1 MRILM
6 LSWEYPPKN
15 VGGLSNHVYYLS
27 HSLCEM
33 GHEVHV
39 VTCQDGTAPIKEND
53 NGVFIY
59 RVEPYKIQTQD
70 FVKWVMQLNF
80 AMIEES
86 IRIIKSQG
94 RMDIIHAH
102 DWLSAFA
109 AKTLKWAY
117 NIPVIGTIHATEYGR
132 NGGIKTDMQNYI
144 SSTEWNLTY
153 EAWKVIVCSNYMK
166 EQIANVFSTPREKIW
181 IIPNGVKVENFLEKN
196 DLYNVRKRYAK
207 EDEKIVLYI
216 GRHVFEKGIHILIN
230 TMPKILKENNKIKFV
245 IAGTGSMTE
254 ELKDMVLNEGLEEKV
269 IFTGYVSEEE
279 KNKLYR
285 ISDAAVFPSIYEPFG
300 IVALEAMA
308 AGCPVVVSDI
318 GGFSEIIRDRIN
330 GLKFMSGSTS
340 SLNDSLLELLNN
352 TELANKLRE
361 NGLKSV
367 KENYSW
373 QRAAELTTEVYKQ
386 VLEEAKGTEWAG
398 QE

>member
-1 MRILM
+1 M

>member
-1 MRILM
+1 MRILI

-15 VGGLSNHVYYLS
+15 VGGLSNHVYHLS

-39 VTCQDGTAPIKEND
+39 VTCQDGIAPIKEND

-70 FVKWVMQLNF
+70 FIKWVMQLNF

-86 IRIIKSQG
+86 IRIIKLQG

-102 DWLSAFA
+102 DWLSTFA
-109 AKTLKWAY
+109 AKALKWAY
-117 NIPVIGTIHATEYGR
+117 NIPLIATIHATEYGR
-132 NGGIKTDMQNYI
+132 NAGIKTDMQRYI

-166 EQIANVFSTPREKIW
+166 EQIATIFSTPREKIW
-181 IIPNGVKVENFLEKN
+181 IIPNGVKVVNFQEKN
-196 DLYNVRKRYAK
+196 DLYNVRKKYAK
-207 EDEKIVLYI
+207 NDEKIVLYI

-230 TMPKILKENNKIKFV
+230 AIPEILKENAKIKFI

-254 ELKDMVLNEGLEEKV
+254 ELKDIVLNEGIEEKV
-269 IFTGYVSEEE
+269 IFTGYISEEE
-279 KNKLYR
+279 KGKLYR

-308 AGCPVVVSDI
+308 AGCPVIASDI
-318 GGFSEIIRDRIN
+318 GGFSEIIRHGIN
-330 GLKFMSGSTS
+330 GLKFMSGSTT
-340 SLNDSLLELLNN
+340 SLKDSLLEVLNN

-373 QRAAELTTEVYKQ
+373 KQIAELTTEVYKQ
-386 VLEEAKGTEWAG
+386 VLKEAKGTEWAG
-398 QE
+398 